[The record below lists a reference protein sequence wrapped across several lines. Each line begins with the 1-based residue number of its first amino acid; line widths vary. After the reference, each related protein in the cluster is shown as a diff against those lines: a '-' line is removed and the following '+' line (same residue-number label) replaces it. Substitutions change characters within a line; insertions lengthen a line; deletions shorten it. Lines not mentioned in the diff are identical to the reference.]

1 MDLTAICL
9 CRDHNVPLQVF
20 DMNKAG
26 ALLSVVMG
34 EKEELTLRTN
44 VREPQSSLYYGLI

>member
-1 MDLTAICL
+1 VMDLTAICL

-26 ALLSVVMG
+26 SLLSVVMG
-34 EKEELTLRTN
+34 EKEGTHVTN
-44 VREPQSSLYYGLI
+44 